1 MTGIAKTR
9 RNMILTLL
17 VALMAVLSPLTLA
30 RAGDGGGEARGY
42 DEKLVRLSEI
52 LGAVHYLRELC
63 GANEGQKW
71 RDRMQELVDAEG
83 SSAGRKARLSRAFN
97 QGYRTYSRT
106 YTTCSPSAQNAM
118 SRFLSEGTDIA
129 EAMIKTSP

>member
-1 MTGIAKTR
+1 MAR
-9 RNMILTLL
+9 RLPRLMFL
-17 VALMAVLSPLTLA
+17 VILMAGVIRPVAAPPAS
-30 RAGDGGGEARGY
+30 AGDARGY

-106 YTTCSPSAQNAM
+106 YTSCSPSAQNAM